1 MKDTENPV
9 ERLRSLVGREG
20 WDYCILWSLAD
31 DQRTIEWIGCCC
43 GGAESALEGGGGVE
57 EHYFNVSPAEVPCK
71 DVMFQHTRTRACDD
85 LSQVPTSLNLDSG
98 IHAQTLLSNQP
109 RWIIL
114 PNLDSSIADETTA
127 TKVIVPI
134 HGGLVELFV
143 LKHVPEDHRTIDF
156 IMSNFNHHL
165 PHDFAADF
173 HPLFPLSTS
182 AAADNPHLQW
192 DLFGGD
198 LSRPMDTTTPFSEV
212 PPQPPFMEPSVPPS
226 MAESTVSREMMF
238 QGGGDHEKESVLK
251 RESAAARGAAGDS
264 GSECSDQMDEEEEQK
279 ASGRPGKRHHSKN
292 LVAERKR
299 RKKLNDRLYTL
310 RSLVPK
316 ITKMDRAS
324 ILGDAIEFIKE
335 LQKQVKDLQDE
346 LERNPDEDNND
357 CYNNNNE
364 NNGDHINQGSIAADY
379 HDQDKEAVVHTG
391 PGPNQMERSRG
402 SSSPD
407 DKTQQMEVQV
417 EVSQVDLNKFFLK
430 VFSEHRPGGFTT
442 LLEAMTSLGLEV
454 TNVNVTTFRG
464 LVSNVFKVEKRDN
477 EVVQADQV
485 RDSLFELI
493 RNPNGVWL
501 EPVKAVVEDGG
512 GGGEHHHHNLHEF
525 NTQHHH
531 HHHHHQQHYLHQHH
545 QP

>member
-1 MKDTENPV
+1 MK
-9 ERLRSLVGREG
+9 
-20 WDYCILWSLAD
+20 
-31 DQRTIEWIGCCC
+31 Q
-43 GGAESALEGGGGVE
+43 
-57 EHYFNVSPAEVPCK
+57 
-71 DVMFQHTRTRACDD
+71 
-85 LSQVPTSLNLDSG
+85 
-98 IHAQTLLSNQP
+98 
-109 RWIIL
+109 
-114 PNLDSSIADETTA
+114 
-127 TKVIVPI
+127 
-134 HGGLVELFV
+134 
-143 LKHVPEDHRTIDF
+143 VPEDHRTIDF

-192 DLFGGD
+192 DLFGSD
-198 LSRPMDTTTPFSEV
+198 LSRPMDTTTTFSEV

-264 GSECSDQMDEEEEQK
+264 GSECSDQMDEEDEQK

-316 ITKMDRAS
+316 ITK
-324 ILGDAIEFIKE
+324 
-335 LQKQVKDLQDE
+335 
-346 LERNPDEDNND
+346 
-357 CYNNNNE
+357 
-364 NNGDHINQGSIAADY
+364 
-379 HDQDKEAVVHTG
+379 
-391 PGPNQMERSRG
+391 
-402 SSSPD
+402 
-407 DKTQQMEVQV
+407 VQV

-501 EPVKAVVEDGG
+501 EPVRAVVEDGG

-531 HHHHHQQHYLHQHH
+531 LQHYLHQHH